1 MDLSFKGNLLIM
13 QISVI
18 IPAFNEEKYI
28 EDCLKILAT
37 NLPKEVIE
45 IIVVDNASTDQ
56 TSEIAKKFR
65 KVRVVREDEK
75 GLTKARQ
82 KGLLEA
88 KGDLLAY
95 VDADTQISTNW
106 FEEIKKEFSED
117 NNVVCLSGP
126 NYLLGVNHLNKVFVR
141 LYWNLI
147 AMPGYNITGHIVNGA
162 NFVAKKEALYKIGG
176 FDTKIAFYGED
187 VDIGKRISK
196 IGKMKFSKNLIVFS
210 SARRFQSEGFL
221 RVGIKYV
228 ANYLSEVLLHK
239 PITKK
244 YKDIR

>member
-75 GLTKARQ
+75 GFHML
-82 KGLLEA
+82 
-88 KGDLLAY
+88 
-95 VDADTQISTNW
+95 ISYQT
-106 FEEIKKEFSED
+106 
-117 NNVVCLSGP
+117 
-126 NYLLGVNHLNKVFVR
+126 
-141 LYWNLI
+141 
-147 AMPGYNITGHIVNGA
+147 
-162 NFVAKKEALYKIGG
+162 
-176 FDTKIAFYGED
+176 
-187 VDIGKRISK
+187 
-196 IGKMKFSKNLIVFS
+196 
-210 SARRFQSEGFL
+210 EGNEN
-221 RVGIKYV
+221 
-228 ANYLSEVLLHK
+228 A
-239 PITKK
+239 
-244 YKDIR
+244 